1 MVEIERKT
9 VKLSSIRLNPDN
21 PRRISDKDMARLV
34 KSLQDFPEMLNLREI
49 VVDESMT
56 VLGGNM
62 RLLALKKIGA
72 KECTAKIVTGLTPE
86 QKREFVI
93 KDNSNFGTWDM
104 DALSAWDDLP
114 LVEWGVDLP
123 EDWLAEEKAEP
134 TDAEPQIDRAE
145 ELNKTW
151 NVKPGD
157 IWQIGEHRLLCGDST
172 KAEDVARVMGGEK
185 AVVFSDPPY
194 GVSVVGGGGKTH
206 FKGTVGGGGI
216 VAANQYSNIIGDD
229 TTDTAELFYQVC
241 MGEGIND
248 FILWGGNYFTAF
260 LPPSCCWLIWDKRE
274 DVPSNNFAD
283 CEIAWTNYNKPSRI
297 YRHLWSGLLRKGNRK
312 DELNGRVHPTQKP
325 VGLAVNIMQDFPA
338 DIYFDGF
345 LGSGSFM
352 VAAENVKKKMYGIEM
367 DKDYCATIL
376 QRMLDAFPGIEIRR
390 ADQ

>member
-1 MVEIERKT
+1 
-9 VKLSSIRLNPDN
+9 
-21 PRRISDKDMARLV
+21 
-34 KSLQDFPEMLNLREI
+34 
-49 VVDESMT
+49 
-56 VLGGNM
+56 
-62 RLLALKKIGA
+62 
-72 KECTAKIVTGLTPE
+72 
-86 QKREFVI
+86 
-93 KDNSNFGTWDM
+93 M